1 MAENQASATNAMS
14 SAAEGMA
21 SAAARSLVDDLRK
34 VEVFV
39 DLPDEQL
46 TWLAEHLEV
55 LRFQP
60 GEVAGREGD
69 PLDHLAV
76 ILEGELRFQ
85 RGSGADEMIF
95 RGFAGQ
101 VTGLLPYSR
110 LTHYVGT
117 SRAVLP
123 TRIARLHRSLF
134 PEMLQRLPLLGQRL
148 VSIMADRIRETARIE
163 TQRDKLVAL
172 GKLSAGLAHEL
183 NNPAAAAQR
192 ATASLRETLE
202 TVRDASIR
210 LARHAIPA
218 EQRELITRF
227 EREAGQAQNTL
238 ADPLAQSDR
247 EERIVAWLEAHHVPD
262 AWKIAPA
269 IADAGV
275 EISKLESLAGH
286 VNDEVLSDAIT
297 RIASLLN
304 IAKLIDEIEIS
315 TRRITDLVQAVKEYS
330 YMDQAAMKE
339 VDLHQGLENTLTIL
353 NHKLKGGITVVR
365 EYDEAL
371 PQICAFGGELNQI
384 WTNLMANAIEAM
396 HGKGELRVRTARE
409 LDRVLVEIGDNGPGI
424 SPDVLP
430 HIFEPFFTTKG
441 VGQGTGLGLDMTC
454 RILRNHH
461 GEIRVSSHP
470 GDTRFQVFLP
480 LTQPKSTAVDAG
492 EERDDA
498 GNLFTSGPDTKPIP

>member
-1 MAENQASATNAMS
+1 MAPKLS
-14 SAAEGMA
+14 SVTGRI
-21 SAAARSLVDDLRK
+21 SIDDLRK
-34 VEVFV
+34 IEVFA
-39 DLPDEQL
+39 DLPLEQL
-46 TWLAEHLEV
+46 NWLAEHLQEM
-55 LRFQP
+55 RFQP
-60 GEVAGREGD
+60 GEIMGREGEA
-69 PLDHLAV
+69 LDNLTV
-76 ILEGELRFQ
+76 ILEGELQIQ
-85 RGSGADEMIF
+85 RGSGADGMIF

-110 LTHYVGT
+110 LTHYSGT
-117 SRAVLP
+117 TRAVLA
-123 TRIARLHRSLF
+123 TRVATLHRSLF

-148 VSIMADRIRETARIE
+148 VSIMADRIRETTRIE
-163 TQRDKLVAL
+163 TQRDKLMAL

-192 ATASLRETLE
+192 ATANLRETLE

-218 EQRELITRF
+218 EQREMITRF
-227 EREAGQAQNTL
+227 EREAQRTPSTSS
-238 ADPLAQSDR
+238 DPLALSDR
-247 EERIVAWLEAHHVPD
+247 EERITTWLEARHVPE

-275 EISKLESLAGH
+275 EIPKLESLAGL
-286 VNDEVLSDAIT
+286 VGDDVLSDALI
-297 RIASLLN
+297 RIASLLT
-304 IAKLIDEIEIS
+304 IAKLIGEIEIS
-315 TRRITDLVQAVKEYS
+315 TKRISELVQAIKEYS

-339 VDLHQGLENTLTIL
+339 VDLHQGIENTLTIL
-353 NHKLKGGITVVR
+353 HHKTKNGITVVR
-365 EYDEAL
+365 EYDESL
-371 PQICAFGGELNQI
+371 PRICAFGGELNQI

-424 SPDVLP
+424 PSAVLP

-441 VGQGTGLGLDMTC
+441 VGEGTGLGLDTVS
-454 RILRNHH
+454 RIIRNHH

-480 LTQPKSTAVDAG
+480 ITQPKTSAAG
-492 EERDDA
+492 AMEEGDDA
-498 GNLFTSGPDTKPIP
+498 EKLFTSGPDTTPNP